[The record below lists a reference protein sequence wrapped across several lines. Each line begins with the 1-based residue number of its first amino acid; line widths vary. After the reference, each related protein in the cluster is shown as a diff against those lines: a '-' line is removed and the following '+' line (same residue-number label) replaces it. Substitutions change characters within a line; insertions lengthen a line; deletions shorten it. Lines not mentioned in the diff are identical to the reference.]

1 MSTTSTSSVTTT
13 SSSMSSSTSS
23 TPTTSTTTST
33 SESSTST
40 TSSISSTTSST
51 TSSSISSS
59 PTTSSTSRLTTTS
72 QTPTPTTTAPTTTI
86 SSAPSSSSTTPPT
99 TTPQPTSVAQ
109 PAPITTTVRPTDA
122 PSNAVFS
129 QTTITSVLTTTSNG
143 QVVTI
148 TEVSVSQTLSPN
160 KSNNKDNSF
169 FQNTGAVAG
178 VFVVVGLAAA
188 SILLWILFA
197 LRRRRRTQRLEHDT
211 AVSATLAA
219 AGFHRTPLDDD
230 DDNENANGSRR
241 SRLGSPEIEMHHRT
255 SSGLASTTPSGAR
268 TSAYMDSPH
277 PDDPDAFNP
286 YRDYVVEGPAAS
298 GGNLPPSAFYN
309 GPYRDRTPSSGEH
322 AHNHS
327 ASGSY
332 EPLLAA
338 YYRQGQTVSSPAL
351 ATGASPPSPPSPPP
365 RNPLRLSDA
374 GRRSPPLSV
383 LAKILPDAVKGETK
397 PRGEDPS
404 VYSAEGVVDDRLD
417 PGSRKR
423 MNVET
428 DRASQ
433 RDPRDEED
441 YSRPVLGVSKV
452 LFVQEVII
460 TPHVQV
466 RNLPTA
472 SEASQE
478 F

>member
-1 MSTTSTSSVTTT
+1 MPTSTSTVRATNVPSDGVL
-13 SSSMSSSTSS
+13 
-23 TPTTSTTTST
+23 TSTTVTS
-33 SESSTST
+33 
-40 TSSISSTTSST
+40 I
-51 TSSSISSS
+51 
-59 PTTSSTSRLTTTS
+59 
-72 QTPTPTTTAPTTTI
+72 
-86 SSAPSSSSTTPPT
+86 
-99 TTPQPTSVAQ
+99 
-109 PAPITTTVRPTDA
+109 
-122 PSNAVFS
+122 F
-129 QTTITSVLTTTSNG
+129 TTTSNG

-160 KSNNKDNSF
+160 KSNSTDNPF
-169 FQNTGAVAG
+169 FRNTGAVAG

-197 LRRRRRTQRLEHDT
+197 LRRRRRTRRLEHDT

-230 DDNENANGSRR
+230 DDNENVNGSRR
-241 SRLGSPEIEMHHRT
+241 SRFGSPEVEMHHRT
-255 SSGLASTTPSGAR
+255 SSGLISTTPSGAR

-286 YRDYVVEGPAAS
+286 YRDYVVEGPTTS
-298 GGNLPPSAFYN
+298 GSNPPPSAFHN
-309 GPYRDRTPSSGEH
+309 GSYRDRTPSGGEH
-322 AHNHS
+322 AHGHS

-332 EPLLAA
+332 EPLLAS
-338 YYRQGQTVSSPAL
+338 YYRQAQASSSPAL
-351 ATGASPPSPPSPPP
+351 VPGPSPPSPPSPPP

-383 LAKILPDAVKGETK
+383 LAKILPEVSPKEPKTNVD
-397 PRGEDPS
+397 DSS
-404 VYSAEGVVDDRLD
+404 VYAESVADDRLD
-417 PGSRKR
+417 PGLRQR

-433 RDPRDEED
+433 RDLRDEED
-441 YSRPVLGVSKV
+441 YSRPVLGV
-452 LFVQEVII
+452 
-460 TPHVQV
+460 

-478 F
+478 S